1 MEKITDD
8 VIKKEARPVADR
20 AIKIIDAKQ
29 ERVDHNRGGKICH
42 VRINLAKDY
51 FALAD
56 KLLVDQELDMEI
68 KPFSQIIQDLTP
80 RFDKIIE
87 NLVRDCSA
95 NNYSSGLIVRDGM
108 LFCQVGSLSDAW
120 YSWGMSGEIEIN
132 SSDIRAFF
140 DGTWLALTDN
150 LDKRDPLC
158 VAVKR
163 NGEKSYTT
171 KLVIKNG
178 VKVGDKQPD
187 GIVDQ
192 NQLSFVASAMAT
204 INGYINNLEY

>member
-8 VIKKEARPVADR
+8 VIKKEAKPVADR

-29 ERVDHNRGGKICH
+29 ERVDHNRGGKIYH

-68 KPFSQIIQDLTP
+68 KPFSQIVQDLAS

-95 NNYSSGLIVRDGM
+95 SNYSSGLIVKDGM

-120 YSWGMSGEIEIN
+120 YSWGMRGEIEIN

-150 LDKRDPLC
+150 LDADDPLC
-158 VAVKR
+158 IAVKR

-178 VKVGDKQPD
+178 VEAGDKQPN

-192 NQLSFVASAMAT
+192 NQLSFVASAMVD
-204 INGYINNLEY
+204 INSYINSLKY